1 MKKHRQQA
9 NTHSPPEAEH
19 GTDENRFVNRRPI
32 VAVIGA
38 SSASDEVTEMARQVG
53 AAIGMQGW
61 HLLTGGGAGVM
72 EGACKGFVKN
82 RRSND
87 AVCIGL
93 LPSDDSGF
101 ANRFVEVAIP
111 TGMGWARNAIIARTA
126 DALVAVAGCSG
137 TLSEMAFAWQ
147 MGRPIA
153 VLQGSGGW
161 ADKLGNT
168 ALDDR
173 RDDVVFSAR
182 TTDELVGFLKEKLNR
197 P

>member
-1 MKKHRQQA
+1 
-9 NTHSPPEAEH
+9 
-19 GTDENRFVNRRPI
+19 
-32 VAVIGA
+32 
-38 SSASDEVTEMARQVG
+38 
-53 AAIGMQGW
+53 
-61 HLLTGGGAGVM
+61 
-72 EGACKGFVKN
+72 
-82 RRSND
+82 
-87 AVCIGL
+87 
-93 LPSDDSGF
+93 
-101 ANRFVEVAIP
+101 
-111 TGMGWARNAIIARTA
+111 
-126 DALVAVAGCSG
+126 
-137 TLSEMAFAWQ
+137 MAFAWQ